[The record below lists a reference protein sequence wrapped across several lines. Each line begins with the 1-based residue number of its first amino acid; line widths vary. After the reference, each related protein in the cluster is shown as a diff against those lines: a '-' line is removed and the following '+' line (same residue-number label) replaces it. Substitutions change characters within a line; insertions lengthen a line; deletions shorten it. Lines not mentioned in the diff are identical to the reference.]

1 MSRVGESLQTDWWLL
16 RARRLG
22 GKQGV
27 TAKGDEISFGGEIS
41 EEDEEVQTTRCKI
54 NKYRM

>member
-1 MSRVGESLQTDWWLL
+1 MNKDNKTGADSVIQRTNQWLPE
-16 RARRLG
+16 RSG
-22 GKQGV
+22 GR
-27 TAKGDEISFGGEIS
+27 GEIS